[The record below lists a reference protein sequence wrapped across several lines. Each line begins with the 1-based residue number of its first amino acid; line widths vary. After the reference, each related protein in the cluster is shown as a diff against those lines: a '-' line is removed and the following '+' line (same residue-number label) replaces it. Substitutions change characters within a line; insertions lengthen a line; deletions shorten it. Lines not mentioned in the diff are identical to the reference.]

1 MCIYI
6 YIYQIMIYMSKEI
19 SFSLRHFSPSSEN
32 MLHVLI
38 DVAGSISSTLL
49 PSYNSPGIYTISF
62 MSLHYTTNW
71 TKRPQINTFLYPHNN
86 LYKIAHHIFV
96 FSSINFF
103 FPHIWVC
110 IHPKGILD
118 TLLRSGKT
126 LLYRDRMHVTFII
139 I

>member
-1 MCIYI
+1 MCI
-6 YIYQIMIYMSKEI
+6 YIYQIMIYTSKEI
-19 SFSLRHFSPSSEN
+19 SFSLRHFSPSWEN
-32 MLHVLI
+32 MLYVLI

-49 PSYNSPGIYTISF
+49 PSYNSPGIYTIGF
-62 MSLHYTTNW
+62 MSLHYTING
-71 TKRPQINTFLYPHNN
+71 TKRHQINTFLYPHNN

-103 FPHIWVC
+103 SHIWVC
-110 IHPKGILD
+110 IHPKGISD